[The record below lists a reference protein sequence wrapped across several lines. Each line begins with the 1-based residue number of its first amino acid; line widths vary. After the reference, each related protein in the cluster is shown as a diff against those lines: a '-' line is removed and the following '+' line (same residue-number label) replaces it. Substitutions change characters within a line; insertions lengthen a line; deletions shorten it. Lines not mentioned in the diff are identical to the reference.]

1 MVGWLHWLDGHEFKQ
16 ALGDGEG
23 PGSLVCYRPWHCKE
37 SDTTE
42 WLNNTN
48 ILPMTETF
56 DVLFISSNPHYKIT
70 KVNIYDPTFISE
82 ETGSGTLWQISS
94 VAHSTTFHFSFSFL
108 IEPWYL
114 PLKVSC
120 LLYVAGTSGVPSL
133 TQQERRGNWFTSANL
148 NNPLSPF
155 CHGLV

>member
-1 MVGWLHWLDGHEFKQ
+1 MASLTQWIWVWASSGRWWRTGKPGVLQ
-16 ALGDGEG
+16 TMALQRVRHDW
-23 PGSLVCYRPWHCKE
+23 V
-37 SDTTE
+37 TE
-42 WLNNTN
+42 QYTN

-56 DVLFISSNPHYKIT
+56 DVLFISLNPHNKIT
-70 KVNIYDPTFISE
+70 KVNIYDPTFINE
-82 ETGSGTLWQISS
+82 ETGSGRLWQISS

-148 NNPLSPF
+148 NNPLSPC